1 MRGFSRLRNDR
12 PYYLIPIMLG
22 MAGVLFSNQIDDV
35 ALRTIVVGVCVTI
48 PVFIGGNLLARIYSD
63 GLQRWLLIGGI
74 AGLSLGAVLTV
85 SGLTESL
92 IKSDVV
98 DPQLGVLSRGI
109 GIGSLLLGLLVLLY
123 AVVRSEALFDELG
136 DRFRHIADHM
146 GEGFILLDAKGNV
159 VLINR
164 ALTETT
170 GIQES
175 AIIGRRLQDLAQQ
188 YGVHPVVEH
197 SERRR
202 RALASTYEAVWAREG
217 DENWFLV
224 NESPLFDRRK
234 RRLGTLLTLHDITEE
249 HRLKVRL
256 EGYTHGLQQ
265 LVESRTEKL
274 RASQQRYRELV
285 MTMNEGFVTIGDDL
299 RVQFSNDRISEI
311 LGVSSELVSGRNL
324 TDFVHPSDRVRLE
337 EALQSAQGGHSMEGH
352 QEYVFVREDGSG
364 VPVKVSLA
372 VLEDTAEPHSARY
385 SLVITDV
392 QEIKAMQQELERHA
406 AELEQANAELRELDR
421 AKNVFLS
428 NVSHELRTP
437 LGTLDGY
444 IDMITSGT
452 LGPVDAPQK
461 AALEVMS
468 RNVERLTSMINEM
481 IESSRMEIRGIR
493 LVRELWSVR
502 SLVMEAVD
510 SARPD
515 AIQKNISMTIHA
527 PETLPFQWG
536 DLDKLAQVLGILLS
550 NAMKFTQPGGSITVM
565 AEVQGRDVVLSVT
578 DTGIGI
584 AAEHHERIFRKFY
597 QVDSSMTRHY
607 QGTGIGLAIA
617 KAIVEAHGGRIE
629 LESAPGKGSTF
640 RVILTQ
646 AAFMLSDET
655 LDAAPLA
662 DRRIFLVN
670 DFPDSLEALAST
682 LEQAGAEVLRLVSG
696 FECIRQARERRPHA
710 IILDEALHDPEI
722 SEAVKRILENPETK
736 SVPVI
741 TLWDRKGDHP
751 SEAEEA
757 VAQASRVL
765 IKPFTAGLLVRTVD
779 EELRRADALGERTAE
794 VAL

>member
-1 MRGFSRLRNDR
+1 MRGFNRLRSDR

-22 MAGVLFSNQIDDV
+22 MAGVLFSNQINDV
-35 ALRTIVVGVCVTI
+35 ALRTIVVGICVTI

-63 GLQRWLLIGGI
+63 GLQRWLLIAGI
-74 AGLSLGAVLTV
+74 FGLSLGAVLTV

-98 DPQLGVLSRGI
+98 DPDLGVMSRGI

-123 AVVRSEALFDELG
+123 AVIRSEALFDELG

-146 GEGFILLDAKGNV
+146 GEGFILIDEKGNV

-175 AIIGRRLQDLAQQ
+175 AILGKRLQDLAQQ
-188 YGVHPVVEH
+188 FGVEPVVEAG
-197 SERRR
+197 ERRR
-202 RALASTYEAVWAREG
+202 RALASTYEAVWTRTG
-217 DENWFLV
+217 DEMWFLV

-234 RRLGTLLTLHDITEE
+234 RRIGTLLTLHDITEE

-274 RASQQRYRELV
+274 HASQQRYRELV
-285 MTMNEGFVTIGDDL
+285 MTMNEGFVTVGEDR
-299 RVQFSNDRISEI
+299 RVRFSNDRIREI
-311 LGVSSELVSGRNL
+311 LGLSGELIQGRNL
-324 TDFVHPSDRVRLE
+324 TDFVHPTDRVRLE
-337 EALQSAQGGHSMEGH
+337 EVLRSAEGGHTMEGH

-364 VPVKVSLA
+364 VPVKVSVA
-372 VLEDTAEPHSARY
+372 MLEDTAEPQAARY

-392 QEIKAMQQELERHA
+392 QEIKAMQQQLERHA

-444 IDMITSGT
+444 IDMIASET
-452 LGPVDAPQK
+452 LGPVEAPQK

-493 LVRELWSVR
+493 LVRELWGVR

-515 AIQKNISMTIHA
+515 AMKKDLSVNVHA
-527 PETLPFQWG
+527 PESLPYQWG
-536 DLDKLAQVLGILLS
+536 DRGKLAQVLGILLN
-550 NAMKFTQPGGSITVM
+550 NAMKFSQPGGSITVM
-565 AEVQGRDVVLSVT
+565 ADVKGRDVVLSVS

-584 AAEHHERIFRKFY
+584 AEEHHERIFRKFY

-607 QGTGIGLAIA
+607 QGTGIGLSIA
-617 KAIVEAHGGRIE
+617 KAIVEAHGGTIE
-629 LESAPGKGSTF
+629 LESTPGQGSTF
-640 RVILTQ
+640 RVVLTQ

-655 LDAAPLA
+655 LDAAPLT

-670 DFPDSLEALAST
+670 DFPDSLDALAHT
-682 LEQAGAEVLRLVSG
+682 LEQAGAEVVRLISG
-696 FECIRQARERRPHA
+696 FECIRQAREHRPHA
-710 IILDEALHDPEI
+710 IILDEALHNPEI
-722 SEAVKRILENPETK
+722 TEAVTRILDNPETRR
-736 SVPVI
+736 VPLI

-757 VAQASRVL
+757 VSQASRVL

-779 EELRRADALGERTAE
+779 EELRRADAFGERPAE
-794 VAL
+794 AAS

>member
-1 MRGFSRLRNDR
+1 MRGFSRLRSDR

-22 MAGVLFSNQIDDV
+22 MAGVLFSNQIDDM

-146 GEGFILLDAKGNV
+146 GEGFILIDAKGNV

-175 AIIGRRLQDLAQQ
+175 AILGKRLQDLAQQ
-188 YGVHPVVEH
+188 YGVQPVVEH
-197 SERRR
+197 GERRR
-202 RALASTYEAVWAREG
+202 RALASTYEAVWMPTG
-217 DENWFLV
+217 DEMWFLV

-256 EGYTHGLQQ
+256 EGYTQGLQQ

-285 MTMNEGFVTIGDDL
+285 MTMNEGFVTIGEDL
-299 RVQFSNDRISEI
+299 RVRFSNDRIREI
-311 LGVSSELVSGRNL
+311 LGLSGELVEGRNL

-337 EALQSAQGGHSMEGH
+337 EALQSAEGGHTMDGH
-352 QEYVFVREDGSG
+352 QEYVFVREGGSG
-364 VPVKVSLA
+364 VPVKVSVA
-372 VLEDTAEPHSARY
+372 MLEDTPDPKAARY

-392 QEIKAMQQELERHA
+392 QEIKAMQQQLERHA

-444 IDMITSGT
+444 IDMIATET
-452 LGPVDAPQK
+452 LGPIEAPQK

-468 RNVERLTSMINEM
+468 RNVERLTAMINEM

-493 LVRELWSVR
+493 LVRELWGVQP
-502 SLVMEAVD
+502 LVLDAVD

-515 AIQKNISMTIHA
+515 AIKKDLSMSVHA
-527 PETLPFQWG
+527 PESLPYQWG
-536 DLDKLAQVLGILLS
+536 DRGKLGQVLGILLS
-550 NAMKFTQPGGSITVM
+550 NAMKFTQAGGSITVV
-565 AEVQGRDVVLSVT
+565 AEVKGRDVVLSVS

-584 AAEHHERIFRKFY
+584 AAEHHERVFRKFY

-617 KAIVEAHGGRIE
+617 KAIVEAHGGRLE

-640 RVILTQ
+640 RVVLTQ

-655 LDAAPLA
+655 LDAAPLS

-670 DFPDSLEALAST
+670 DFPDSLEALAWT
-682 LEQAGAEVLRLVSG
+682 LEQAGAEVVRLVSG

-722 SEAVKRILENPETK
+722 SEAVKRILDNPETRR
-736 SVPVI
+736 VPLI
-741 TLWDRKGDHP
+741 TLWDRQGDHP

-757 VAQASRVL
+757 VSQGSRVL

-779 EELRRADALGERTAE
+779 EELRRADALGERPAE
-794 VAL
+794 VAS

>member
-1 MRGFSRLRNDR
+1 MRGFNRLRNDR

-35 ALRTIVVGVCVTI
+35 ALRTIVVGICVTI

-63 GLQRWLLIGGI
+63 GMQRWLLIGGI

-98 DPQLGVLSRGI
+98 DPQLGVMSRGI

-146 GEGFILLDAKGNV
+146 GEGFILIDAKGNV

-164 ALTETT
+164 ALTDAT
-170 GIQES
+170 GIRES
-175 AIIGRRLQDLAQQ
+175 AILGKRLQDLARQ
-188 YGVHPVVEH
+188 YGVEPVVEH
-197 SERRR
+197 GDRRR
-202 RALASTYEAVWAREG
+202 RALASTYEAVWTRDG
-217 DENWFLV
+217 DEMWFLV

-234 RRLGTLLTLHDITEE
+234 RRIGTLLTLHDITEE

-274 RASQQRYRELV
+274 HASQQRYRELV
-285 MTMNEGFVTIGDDL
+285 MTMNEGFVTVGEDQ
-299 RVQFSNDRISEI
+299 RVRFSNDRIREI
-311 LGVSSELVSGRNL
+311 LGLSAELVQGRNL
-324 TDFVHPSDRVRLE
+324 TDFVHPNDRVRLE
-337 EALQSAQGGHSMEGH
+337 EALRSAEGGHTMEGH

-364 VPVKVSLA
+364 VPVKVSVA
-372 VLEDTAEPHSARY
+372 TLEDTPDADAARY

-406 AELEQANAELRELDR
+406 AELEKANEDLRELDH

-444 IDMITSGT
+444 IDMIASET

-493 LVRELWSVR
+493 LVRELWEVR
-502 SLVMEAVD
+502 TLVMEAVD
-510 SARPD
+510 SARPEAMNKD
-515 AIQKNISMTIHA
+515 LSMSVHA
-527 PETLPFQWG
+527 PESLPYQWG
-536 DLDKLAQVLGILLS
+536 DRGKLEQVLGILLS
-550 NAMKFTQPGGSITVM
+550 NAMKFTQPGGSITVV
-565 AEVQGRDVVLSVT
+565 AEVKGRDVVFSVT

-584 AAEHHERIFRKFY
+584 APEHHERVFRKFY

-607 QGTGIGLAIA
+607 QGTGIGLSIA
-617 KAIVEAHGGRIE
+617 KAIVEAHGGCLE
-629 LESAPGKGSTF
+629 LESAPGQGSTF
-640 RVILTQ
+640 RAILTQ

-655 LDAAPLA
+655 LDAAPLS

-670 DFPDSLEALAST
+670 DFPDSLEALAWT
-682 LEQAGAEVLRLVSG
+682 LEQAGAEVMRLVSG

-710 IILDEALHDPEI
+710 IILDEALHNPEI
-722 SEAVKRILENPETK
+722 SEAVKRILDSPETQRI
-736 SVPVI
+736 PLI

-757 VAQASRVL
+757 VSLASRVL

-779 EELRRADALGERTAE
+779 EELRRADALGERPAE
-794 VAL
+794 VAS